1 MNILVTGSNGQLGKE
16 IQTIREAHANRK
28 NQYFFTDI
36 DELDITDY
44 KRLEQFVKDHSISTL
59 INCAAYTNV
68 DKAEEEQEKAFLIND
83 QAVDNLVNI
92 SLKHDIILIHI
103 STDYVFNGES
113 FRPYK
118 ETDPVNPESIYG
130 KSKLAGEQKIIEKRA
145 GIIIRTSWLYSS
157 FGKNFVKTIERLAR
171 EKEELKVVFDQ
182 VGSPTYARDL
192 AKSILKII
200 NHSPS
205 SAQYG
210 IYHFS
215 NEGVCSWYDLAKE
228 IADKQQINCEIHPIE
243 SKDFPTPAKR
253 PHYSVLNKTK
263 IKKVFKQTIPHWKES
278 LHQML
283 DSTK

>member
-103 STDYVFNGES
+103 STDYVFN
-113 FRPYK
+113 
-118 ETDPVNPESIYG
+118 
-130 KSKLAGEQKIIEKRA
+130 
-145 GIIIRTSWLYSS
+145 
-157 FGKNFVKTIERLAR
+157 
-171 EKEELKVVFDQ
+171 
-182 VGSPTYARDL
+182 
-192 AKSILKII
+192 
-200 NHSPS
+200 
-205 SAQYG
+205 
-210 IYHFS
+210 
-215 NEGVCSWYDLAKE
+215 
-228 IADKQQINCEIHPIE
+228 
-243 SKDFPTPAKR
+243 
-253 PHYSVLNKTK
+253 
-263 IKKVFKQTIPHWKES
+263 
-278 LHQML
+278 
-283 DSTK
+283 

>member
-1 MNILVTGSNGQLGKE
+1 MNILVTGANGQLGKE
-16 IQTIREAHANRK
+16 IQTIYDNYSGDK
-28 NQYFFTDI
+28 DQFFFTDI
-36 DELDITDY
+36 DELNVTEL
-44 KRLEQFVKDHSISTL
+44 KPLNKFVKKNSISVI

-68 DKAEEEQEKAFLIND
+68 DQAEDEERIAFLVNELAVKNLTATALEND
-83 QAVDNLVNI
+83 V
-92 SLKHDIILIHI
+92 KIIHL
-103 STDYVFNGES
+103 STDYVFNGENYK
-113 FRPYK
+113 PYK
-118 ETDPVNPESIYG
+118 ETDPVNPVSVYG
-130 KSKLAGEQKIIEKRA
+130 KSKLAGEQKILETQTR
-145 GIIIRTSWLYSS
+145 IIIRTSWLYSS